1 MRILCAIYT
10 QFMRNYY
17 TFGGLKMG
25 AITLNVYQKGDN
37 SKIEKKLETEGYDLM
52 LGTVEDFMNVIDLDK
67 LGDEKEVAKMVVK
80 GYSQLKPLIMDIFP
94 ELQEDEYR
102 RIKVTDLVRLVVQI
116 GTSVV
121 ESLDLIKSSKN

>member
-1 MRILCAIYT
+1 
-10 QFMRNYY
+10 
-17 TFGGLKMG
+17 MG
-25 AITLNVYQKGDN
+25 AITLHIYQKGDN
-37 SKIEKKLETEGYDLM
+37 SKIEKTLETEGYDLM
-52 LGTVEDFMNVIDLDK
+52 LGTVEDFMSIIDLDK

-102 RIKVTDLVRLVVQI
+102 RIKVTDLARLVVQI